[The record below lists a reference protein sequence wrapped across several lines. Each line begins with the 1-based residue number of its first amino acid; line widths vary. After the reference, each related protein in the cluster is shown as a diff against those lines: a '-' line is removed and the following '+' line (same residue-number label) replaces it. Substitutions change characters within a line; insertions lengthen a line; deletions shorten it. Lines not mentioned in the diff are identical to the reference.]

1 MGTTLHD
8 LSYGL
13 GVAVHPVNL
22 LAGALGVI
30 VGTTIGVIPALGPTQ
45 GAALLLPIVFRLPPA
60 TGLIFLSGLYMG
72 AIYGGSV
79 TSILFNIPGT
89 PMSVASAFDG
99 YPMALKGHGSRA
111 LAGSALSAFIAGTAC
126 IVLFTFF
133 ARPLAEYALTWGPP
147 EYFSVMLL
155 AYAALAGLEGGSL
168 VKSSISVLIGLIL
181 TGVGVDIITGMPRI
195 TFGSTNLL
203 AGVKFLVVVVGMFGI
218 GELLRAAEENIMTK
232 SAVKAKVRIADIVGA
247 LREMAGYWKT
257 FLRSTLIGFWIGV
270 LPGTGATPASFVGY
284 GLAKRFSKNPEK
296 FGTGALEGVVAPE
309 SAASSAEVGSLLP
322 LVTLGI
328 PGSPTAAVILGA
340 LMIWGLQPGPLLMI
354 DHPEIVWGFVASMY
368 IAATLSM
375 ILNLFAIPL
384 WTQILKI
391 PFTVQ
396 VPLIV
401 FLCYIG
407 GYTENNT
414 LFTMWMVLVFGVI
427 GFLFKKF
434 GYPLSPLV
442 VAIVLGDDTES
453 SFRRSL
459 ILSSGNPSIFF
470 TRPVSLVL
478 LLLALAL
485 FLFPLV
491 SPAMKKFR
499 KRPAASARIAKE
511 SEAASPAPPLPENV
525 QVDGSKVEGG

>member
-181 TGVGVDIITGMPRI
+181 TAVGVDIITGMPRI

-354 DHPEIVWGFVASMY
+354 DHPEIVWGFIASMY

-470 TRPVSLVL
+470 TRPVSLAL

-499 KRPAASARIAKE
+499 KPPAASARIAEEKGP
-511 SEAASPAPPLPENV
+511 ASPASPPENIE
-525 QVDGSKVEGG
+525 VDATKMGRG